1 MKATIFAP
9 LVVKTA
15 IIFSMN
21 WCTLFLGQSLCILCS
36 PTDCEK
42 QAMNPNDTQ
51 KVPVLGE
58 PGCQASEIQI
68 AQLVAQ
74 VYETAPPAV
83 RVNLLERLLKPLGV
97 LSLMAVADG
106 IFAKIRFSSG
116 WPHTQI
122 RFEDAQKVQAKDVI
136 ALVERVQKVSVN
148 SVDGLA
154 KMLTS
159 SPVVAGSAAAALLV
173 AVLVQRARTRR
184 EGDREAND
192 VLVAAARSPAP
203 TTQPPQPGWYSR
215 LTAGFLAYRLTA
227 KGIRF
232 YTASDMVW
240 SAVDRRT
247 GLTVW
252 RLTPVPIAH
261 R

>member
-1 MKATIFAP
+1 
-9 LVVKTA
+9 
-15 IIFSMN
+15 
-21 WCTLFLGQSLCILCS
+21 
-36 PTDCEK
+36 
-42 QAMNPNDTQ
+42 MNPNDTQ
-51 KVPVLGE
+51 KVPALGE

-83 RVNLLERLLKPLGV
+83 RVNLLEQLLQPLGV

-116 WPHTQI
+116 WPDMQI

-136 ALVERVQKVSVN
+136 ALVERVQQVSVN

-173 AVLVQRARTRR
+173 AVLMQRARSRR
-184 EGDREAND
+184 EGDRETTD
-192 VLVAAARSPAP
+192 LFVMTTLGTAP
-203 TTQPPQPGWYSR
+203 TAQPPQPY
-215 LTAGFLAYRLTA
+215 
-227 KGIRF
+227 
-232 YTASDMVW
+232 
-240 SAVDRRT
+240 
-247 GLTVW
+247 
-252 RLTPVPIAH
+252 
-261 R
+261 